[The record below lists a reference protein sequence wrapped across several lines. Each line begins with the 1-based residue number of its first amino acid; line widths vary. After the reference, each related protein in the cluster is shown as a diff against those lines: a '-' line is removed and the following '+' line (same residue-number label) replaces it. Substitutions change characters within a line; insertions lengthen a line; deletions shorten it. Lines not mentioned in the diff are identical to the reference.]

1 MSAICEPTRLIVEGD
16 ELYAAMLADIA
27 QARVSVRME
36 SYIFADD
43 EIGARFVAA
52 LIERAQAGLKVWLRV
67 DAAGS
72 FGVLPRATDQR
83 LIAAGVQVKRCHRWR
98 LMRFWQFQRRNHR
111 KLLVVDESVAYLGGY
126 NIHKENSRA
135 IFGEGRWRD
144 THARLTG
151 PVVVDARQA
160 FDGYGKRY
168 TRPVL
173 REEGWIVSNRG
184 VRGRMLWHRLL
195 RRRLITARSRI
206 WLTTPYFVPD
216 LSTQRALCGAA
227 RRGIDVRLL
236 VPALSDVKLAQWAA
250 RAAYSR
256 LLAAGVRIF
265 EYQPRVLHAKTLVV
279 DGAWGYVGTANFDY
293 RSFFINDEINAVFG
307 DIAVVDAL
315 AAQFEND
322 LRLSSEIHIRPWS
335 RRPWSALA
343 AEAVGWWARKWL

>member
-1 MSAICEPTRLIVEGD
+1 MNAQVEPTRLIVEGD

-27 QARVSVRME
+27 AARATVRME

-43 EIGARFVAA
+43 EIGARFVEA
-52 LIERAQAGLKVWLRV
+52 LIERARAGLKVWLRV

-72 FGVLPRATDQR
+72 FGVLPRATDRR
-83 LIAAGVQVKRCHRWR
+83 LIEAGVRVTRCHRWR
-98 LMRFWQFQRRNHR
+98 LSRFWEFQRRNHR
-111 KLLVVDESVAYLGGY
+111 KLLVVDDTVAYLGGY
-126 NIHKENSRA
+126 NIHRENSRA
-135 IFGEGRWRD
+135 VFGEGRWRD

-151 PVVVDARQA
+151 PVVADASRA
-160 FDGYGKRY
+160 FDVYGRRY
-168 TRPVL
+168 VRPTL
-173 REEGWIVSNRG
+173 REEAWVVSNRG

-195 RRRLITARSRI
+195 RLRLTTARSRV

-227 RRGIDVRLL
+227 RRGVDVRVL
-236 VPALSDVKLAQWAA
+236 VPALSDVRLAQWAA

-256 LLAAGVRIF
+256 LLAAGARIF

-307 DIAVVDAL
+307 DVGIVDAL
-315 AAQFEND
+315 ATQFEND
-322 LRLSSEIHIRPWS
+322 LRLSSEIHVRPWS
-335 RRPWSALA
+335 RRPWSAVA